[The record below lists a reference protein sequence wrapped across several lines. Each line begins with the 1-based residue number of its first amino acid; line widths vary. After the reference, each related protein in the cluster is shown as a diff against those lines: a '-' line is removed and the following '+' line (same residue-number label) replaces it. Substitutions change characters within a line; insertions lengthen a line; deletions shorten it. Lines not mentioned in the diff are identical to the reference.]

1 MSKKKINEIILN
13 FSAILLKIFV
23 KFNQSYLSSLVLFI
37 NLRRVKKIYSPN
49 IKKRIIILAKSGGL
63 EDILSAYKNPDNNN
77 DIAYYI
83 LPRYLIK
90 IIFNNY
96 LKNEIFKDYSTNDNS
111 ENIKNK
117 KKAYKLF
124 IKKTFLK
131 LNKFWKFDA
140 LISFNPFYYAEN
152 DLPEPIKDIGKK
164 FLILHK
170 ESVHS
175 QAEQEII
182 FKTYIDQNKKN
193 HANKIA
199 VYCEYEKKILT
210 DSNLLESDQLEVVGC
225 ARSDYSYELR
235 QEKPIENKIVYF
247 MIESDRN
254 NMFDEIKKL
263 DKESVDNWFNL
274 ANFTIK
280 YLVEYAY
287 EHPDIDI
294 VFKGKWGVH
303 SLEDL
308 PKNLPQN
315 CSFELENP
323 GHKFLKDAKVI
334 ICFNSTILFEAILA
348 NRDVIIPNFGIDR
361 SKVDKFILKSPNKFA
376 NSKETFFEMINKNLS
391 NPYKIKNLFEDEK
404 ECLEYYL
411 GNSDG
416 KAGIRLKKFIEGNI

>member
-1 MSKKKINEIILN
+1 MSKKRINEIIHN

-23 KFNQSYLSSLVLFI
+23 KFNLSYLSSLVLFI

-83 LPRYLIK
+83 LPRNLIK
-90 IIFNNY
+90 IIYKKF
-96 LKNEIFKDYSTNDNS
+96 LKNEIFQDYSTNDVS
-111 ENIKNK
+111 EKITNK
-117 KKAYKLF
+117 KKSYKLF

-131 LNKFWKFDA
+131 LNRLWKFDA

-170 ESVHS
+170 ESVTS

-182 FKTYIDQNKKN
+182 FKTYRDQNKKN
-193 HANKIA
+193 HANKVA

-210 DSNLLESDQLEVVGC
+210 DSNCFKSDQLEVVGC

-247 MIESDRN
+247 MIETDRN

-263 DKESVDNWFNL
+263 DKESADNWFNL
-274 ANFTIK
+274 GNFTIK

-287 EHPDIDI
+287 KHPDIDI

-315 CSFELENP
+315 CSFELEIP
-323 GHKFLKDAKVI
+323 GHNFLKDAKVV
-334 ICFNSTILFEAILA
+334 ICFNTTILFEAILA
-348 NRDVIIPNFGIDR
+348 NRDVVIPNFDIDR
-361 SKVDKFILKSPNKFA
+361 SKVDKFIFKSPNKFA
-376 NSKETFFEMINKNLS
+376 SSKEIFFEMINKNLRNTYS
-391 NPYKIKNLFEDEK
+391 TKNLSEDEK
-404 ECLEYYL
+404 KCLDYYL

>member
-1 MSKKKINEIILN
+1 MLKKRINEIILN

-23 KFNQSYLSSLVLFI
+23 KFNLSYLSSLVLFI

-63 EDILSAYKNPDNNN
+63 EDILSAYKNSDNNN

-83 LPRYLIK
+83 LPRNLIK
-90 IIFNNY
+90 IIYKRF
-96 LKNEIFKDYSTNDNS
+96 LKNEIFQDYSTNDAS
-111 ENIKNK
+111 ENIINK
-117 KKAYKLF
+117 KKSYKLF

-131 LNKFWKFDA
+131 LNRFWKFDG

-170 ESVHS
+170 ESVTS

-182 FKTYIDQNKKN
+182 FKTYRDQNKKN
-193 HANKIA
+193 HANKVA
-199 VYCEYEKKILT
+199 VYCEYEKKFLI
-210 DSNLLESDQLEVVGC
+210 DSNCFESDQLEVVGC
-225 ARSDYSYELR
+225 ARSDFSYELR

-247 MIESDRN
+247 MIETDRN
-254 NMFDEIKKL
+254 NMSDEIKKL

-280 YLVEYAY
+280 YLIEYAY
-287 EHPDIDI
+287 KHPDIDI

-315 CSFELENP
+315 CSFELEIP
-323 GHKFLKDAKVI
+323 GHNFLKDAKVV

-348 NRDVIIPNFGIDR
+348 NRDVVIPNFGIDR
-361 SKVDKFILKSPNKFA
+361 LKVDKFIFKSPNKFVS
-376 NSKETFFEMINKNLS
+376 SKETFFEMINKNLS
-391 NPYKIKNLFEDEK
+391 NPYKIKDFSVDEK
-404 ECLEYYL
+404 ECVDYYL

-416 KAGIRLKKFIEGNI
+416 NAGARLKKFIEENI